1 MPRQSGTRKRII
13 QLALRLLQQR
23 GFRGFSYRQLS
34 EALGIKTAAV
44 HYHFRCKADLGIAL
58 AADLRRGFQKWAA
71 EIEARLASPRERLD
85 AFFEMHARFLDDEVA
100 SPFGVLE
107 AEYGCLP
114 DGMRQEVRSLAKEIH
129 GWVARTLRQ
138 GLDADELSFGGDA
151 DDQAIVLGAT
161 VQGALHLARAF
172 GPGHYHAAVAQ
183 LKRLVEPAA

>member
-1 MPRQSGTRKRII
+1 MPRQSDTRERII
-13 QLALRLLQQR
+13 ELALPLLQRR
-23 GFRGFSYRQLS
+23 GFNGFSYRHLS

-44 HYHFRCKADLGIAL
+44 HYHFRSKADLGIAL

-71 EIEARLASPRERLD
+71 EIDARLASPRERLD
-85 AFFEMHARFLDDEVA
+85 AFFEMHTRFLHDEVA

-107 AEYGCLP
+107 AEYGSLP
-114 DGMRQEVRSLAKEIH
+114 DGMRQEVRSLASEIH

-138 GLDADELSFGGDA
+138 GLDAGELLFSGDA

-172 GPGHYHAAVAQ
+172 GPGHYHAAITQ
-183 LKRLVEPAA
+183 LKRLIEPSA